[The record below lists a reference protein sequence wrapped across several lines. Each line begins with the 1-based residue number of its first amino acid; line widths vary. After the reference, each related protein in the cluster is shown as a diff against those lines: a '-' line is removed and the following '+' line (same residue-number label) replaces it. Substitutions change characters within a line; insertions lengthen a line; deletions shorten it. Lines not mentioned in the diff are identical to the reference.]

1 MTTSRSNLSK
11 RTLSYDSTE
20 PTSKRRPVQTGGNE
34 SSNDEDVD
42 NIDLEPIHVILIRA
56 FNQRRSDIEDEWA
69 QPEPIDDV
77 NISDFCAVS
86 DEESSSDSDSD
97 SDSESESE
105 SDGNK
110 SDPDISDSDLI
121 IFCPGINCNH
131 KRRTSKVPLIPEHL
145 LTAGPLYKITL
156 RDLIDLGGAYH
167 CHKQTTFGKISL
179 ARLARLRKPLLKL
192 EGMVGMHKI
201 KESITEQVV
210 YFLLDL
216 EPNPSELLHTVL
228 VGPPGVGK
236 SHIIDLLAEIYLGMG
251 YLKKNVIKRVK
262 ISDLKGKYVG
272 HTAPLTQDAINAAMG
287 GVLVIDEAYSLG
299 SEDHLDSFSKEII
312 DTLNRNL
319 TEHAGKFV
327 CIIAGYEDQIE
338 SCLFAHNPGLKSRF
352 RFRFEIDTYTA
363 EELAEIFTLK
373 VELNNWLFSPNFSIE
388 SMTAFFK
395 EHHTDFKH
403 YGRDMETLLF
413 HTKVAHSN
421 RMFLDTLETLGL
433 KQQLTLADL
442 KAGFDRFSLHNNIKE
457 KVESHANYMYL

>member
-1 MTTSRSNLSK
+1 MTTSHSNLSK
-11 RTLSYDSTE
+11 RTHTSAECCEPSTKRKPVQDNDGSSSDDDSMDST
-20 PTSKRRPVQTGGNE
+20 KF
-34 SSNDEDVD
+34 D
-42 NIDLEPIHVILIRA
+42 PIHIILFRA
-56 FNQRRSDIEDEWA
+56 HVQRMIDEADWA
-69 QPEPIDDV
+69 QPEPVDDV
-77 NISDFCAVS
+77 NISDLR
-86 DEESSSDSDSD
+86 EESSSDSDSD
-97 SDSESESE
+97 SDSDSESE
-105 SDGNK
+105 SASESDGDK
-110 SDPDISDSDLI
+110 SDPDVRDSDCI
-121 IFCPGINCNH
+121 IFCPGPNCNH
-131 KRRTSKVPLIPEHL
+131 KRRTSQVPIIPGHL
-145 LTAGPLYKITL
+145 LAADSNYKITL
-156 RDLIDLGGAYH
+156 KDLIDLGASYH
-167 CHKQTTFGKISL
+167 CCLQLTFGKINL
-179 ARLARLRKPLLKL
+179 ARLARLHKPLTKL
-192 EGMVGMHKI
+192 QSMVGMHKI
-201 KESITEQVV
+201 KESITEQII

-236 SHIIDLLAEIYLGMG
+236 SHIIELLAEIYLGMG

-338 SCLFAHNPGLKSRF
+338 TCLFAHNAGLKSRF

-373 VELNNWLFSPNFSIE
+373 VELNNWDFHPNFTIE
-388 SMTAFFK
+388 SMNAFFK
-395 EHHTDFKH
+395 DHHVDFEH

-421 RMFLDTLETLGL
+421 RMFLETLGH

-457 KVESHANYMYL
+457 KVESVANYMYL